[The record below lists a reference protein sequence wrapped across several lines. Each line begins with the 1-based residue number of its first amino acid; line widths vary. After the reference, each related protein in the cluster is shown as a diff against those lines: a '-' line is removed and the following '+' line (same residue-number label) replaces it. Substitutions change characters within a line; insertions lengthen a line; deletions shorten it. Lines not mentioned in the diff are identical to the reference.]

1 MNKILHRKKCYTGFR
16 SEDLETGKC
25 RIIATYFTFRGNML
39 QDATFKSTEV
49 IMCSNADKA
58 VIEKDLTMQIIN
70 TKKRL
75 VKSVMHMGGT
85 EANAYAIARQ
95 KMQKVL

>member
-1 MNKILHRKKCYTGFR
+1 MNKISRRQKCYTGFR
-16 SEDLETGKC
+16 SENIESGRY
-25 RIIATYFTFRGNML
+25 RIIATYFLHRGNL
-39 QDATFKSTEV
+39 LHDADFKSMEIIT
-49 IMCSNADKA
+49 CSEADRQS
-58 VIEKDLTMQIIN
+58 VEKDLSLQVIN

-75 VKSVMHMGGT
+75 VKSIMHMGGT